1 MQDLFCP
8 HFLALATAVFFASNQ
23 RVPDWLAVVLLG
35 IVEGVTEFLPVSSTG
50 HLLIAERWLNP
61 RGDLFNSVVQC
72 GAVLA
77 VVLAFWGR
85 LIELAKGW
93 REPAVRDYLIK
104 LAVAFSITAV
114 GGLALKAGGFKQ
126 QDDAG
131 HSAQL
136 ATMVAWVTLIGGG
149 VIIGIEVWQRN
160 RAVRNEITWTVAVV
174 AGAAQLLAVLL
185 PGTSRSA
192 ATILSAL
199 VLGVRRPVATEFS
212 FLLGVPT
219 LLSAGGLQL
228 VSAIRH
234 GESIDWA
241 ALVLGSVAATL
252 TAFAA
257 VKWLIR
263 YVQNHTFTVFGWY
276 RIVLGAAILLWG
288 R

>member
-1 MQDLFCP
+1 MF
-8 HFLALATAVFFASNQ
+8 FFASNQ

-35 IVEGVTEFLPVSSTG
+35 IIEGVTEFLPVSSTG

-77 VVLAFWGR
+77 VILAFWGR
-85 LIELAKGW
+85 LTELAKGW
-93 REPAVRDYLIK
+93 RDPAVRDYLIK
-104 LAVAFSITAV
+104 LAVAFCITAV
-114 GGLALKAGGFKQ
+114 GGLGLKATGFKQ
-126 QDDAG
+126 QDDTG

-136 ATMVAWVTLIGGG
+136 ATMVAWVTLIGGF

-160 RAVRNEITWTVAVV
+160 RAVRNEITWPVAVV

-219 LLSAGGLQL
+219 LLSAGALQL
-228 VSAIRH
+228 VSAIKHR
-234 GESIDWA
+234 ESIDWA
-241 ALVLGSVAATL
+241 ALVLGSVAATV

-263 YVQNHTFTVFGWY
+263 YVQTHTFTVFGWY